1 MPSVAEIL
9 KQTGLSDDQIAALDA
24 KVVSGFSSVL
34 TTAESERQDAR
45 AAAAQAEQDRKAASA
60 AATQA
65 ESERVAAV
73 TAQEAAEVAKR
84 ANAEFYDQS
93 IAPALNNWG
102 TEKSNLEAQVAY
114 YKAQNEGARAAGFIP
129 AEAPA
134 YQPPAAIPG
143 NGQARDA
150 SGRYVANMP
159 GSVPGSPTFTME
171 DVRNG
176 LGSTLGTLTD
186 IQWKYQSLYGKP
198 MPISP
203 TELVRQAESVKLDPG
218 VYAARNF
225 KFAEKEAEMARSA
238 AEEHDAK
245 IRAEAAAP
253 FEAKLAEAAKEK
265 EEAVKA
271 TDRKWAEKIGSNP
284 DVRIAQPS
292 RFADVARAVKANER
306 PDPLTLNEGQRR
318 QATSAAIRQEIAEQ
332 QTVS

>member
-1 MPSVAEIL
+1 MPTVHEIL
-9 KQTGLSDDQIAALDA
+9 KQTGLTDDQIAALDT
-24 KVVSGFSSVL
+24 KVVSGFNSVL
-34 TTAESERQDAR
+34 TTAESERQDAK
-45 AAAAQAEQDRKAASA
+45 AAAAQAELDRKASA
-60 AATQA
+60 QAAEKAEQDRQA
-65 ESERVAAV
+65 ALA
-73 TAQEAAEVAKR
+73 AQEAAEVAKR

-129 AEAPA
+129 AEAPPFQA
-134 YQPPAAIPG
+134 PGSQPG

-150 SGRYVANMP
+150 SGRYVPNAP
-159 GSVPGSPTFTME
+159 GATPGSPTFTMD
-171 DVRNG
+171 DVRKG

-203 TELVRQAESVKLDPG
+203 TELVRQAEAVKLDPA

-225 KFAEKEAEMARSA
+225 KFAEKEADMARVA

-253 FEAKLAEAAKEK
+253 FEAKLVELAKEK

-306 PDPLTLNEGQRR
+306 PDPLTLNEQQRR

-332 QTVS
+332 QTVA

>member
-1 MPSVAEIL
+1 MPTVAEVL
-9 KQTGLSDDQIAALDA
+9 KQSGLTDEQIAALDA
-24 KVVSGFSSVL
+24 KVVSGFGSVL
-34 TTAESERQDAR
+34 ATAESERQDAK
-45 AAAAQAEQDRKAASA
+45 AAAAQAEQDRKAAATA
-60 AATQA
+60 AEKAEQDRLAT
-65 ESERVAAV
+65 VA
-73 TAQEAAEVAKR
+73 AQEAAEVARR

-134 YQPPAAIPG
+134 FQVPSPQPV

-150 SGRYVANMP
+150 NGRYVSNAP
-159 GSVPGSPTFTME
+159 GGTPGSPTFTIE
-171 DVRNG
+171 DVRKG

-203 TELVRQAESVKLDPG
+203 TELVRQAEQVKLDPA

-225 KFAEKEAEMARSA
+225 KFAEKEAEMARTA

-253 FEAKLAEAAKEK
+253 FEAKLAELAKEK

-306 PDPLTLNEGQRR
+306 PDPLTLNEAQRR
-318 QATSAAIRQEIAEQ
+318 QATSQAIRQEIAEQ
-332 QTVS
+332 TVA